1 MLVKEK
7 YLLKRRCSGRFV
19 VSPST
24 ETKHHHSHRLGAFQ
38 CPEPPVSCSPI
49 AL

>member
-7 YLLKRRCSGRFV
+7 YLLKRRCSCSFV
-19 VSPST
+19 DSPST
-24 ETKHHHSHRLGAFQ
+24 ATKHHRSHRLGAFQ
-38 CPEPPVSCSPI
+38 YPEPPVSCSPI